1 MSKRAN
7 EKADFSTPKKSRMA
21 LSMAKEKE
29 KSSNVVVTKA
39 STQNKKISPR
49 TLHPVD
55 DIPDYLCNLNAKR

>member
-1 MSKRAN
+1 
-7 EKADFSTPKKSRMA
+7 MA

-39 STQNKKISPR
+39 STKKKKKISSL

-55 DIPDYLCNLNAKR
+55 DISDYLCNLNAKN

>member
-1 MSKRAN
+1 
-7 EKADFSTPKKSRMA
+7 MA
-21 LSMAKEKE
+21 LIMAKEKG
-29 KSSNVVVTKA
+29 KSSNVVVSEA